1 MNDRGIVFG
10 EGFLGKRIADTLG
23 YSTTKTNPLDIKELE
38 RFLDAENP
46 DVVINAIGKTGRPNI
61 DWCETHKKET
71 IESNVVAAVNLC
83 IKCSERGIYFV
94 HLGSGCIY
102 YGDNNRKGFTEEDE
116 PNFYGPQF
124 YAKSKILAERII
136 KLFPGLIL
144 RIRMPIDDRPHER
157 NLVNKLLAYDK
168 VIQEP
173 NSMTTVPH
181 MIDAI
186 KTLIEKRRIGI
197 YNLVNPG
204 TISASEIMG
213 LYQKII
219 NSNHKFKIMPLEE
232 LDAVTSGKRSNCYL
246 NTDKLNSEGIELPEI
261 HQAVKKC
268 LLGYKERLK

>member
-1 MNDRGIVFG
+1 MNDKGIVFG
-10 EGFLGKRIADTLG
+10 EGFLGKRIAEALD
-23 YSTTKTNPLDIKELE
+23 YNTTKTNPLDIKELE

-61 DWCETHKKET
+61 DWCETHKRET

-83 IKCSERGIYFV
+83 TKCSERGIYFV

-102 YGDNNRKGFTEEDE
+102 YGDNNKKGFTEEDE

-124 YAKSKILAERII
+124 YAKSKILAEKTI

-144 RIRMPIDDRPHER
+144 RIRMPIDDRPNER
-157 NLVNKLLAYDK
+157 NLINKLLSYDK
-168 VIQEP
+168 VIEVQ

-181 MIDAI
+181 MINAI
-186 KTLIEKRRIGI
+186 KILIEKRKTGI

-204 TISASEIMG
+204 TISASDIIK
-213 LYQKII
+213 LYQEII
-219 NSNHKFKIMPLEE
+219 DSSHKFRIMSLEE
-232 LDAVTSGKRSNCYL
+232 LDAITSGRRSNCYL
-246 NTDKLNSEGIELPEI
+246 NTDKLISEGIELPEI
-261 HQAVKKC
+261 HQAVKEC

>member
-1 MNDRGIVFG
+1 MKDRGIVFG
-10 EGFLGKRIADTLG
+10 EGFLGKRIAEALD
-23 YSTTKTNPLDIKELE
+23 YNTTKTNPLDIKELE

-46 DVVINAIGKTGRPNI
+46 DIVINAIGKTGRPNI
-61 DWCETHKKET
+61 DWCETHKRET

-102 YGDNNRKGFTEEDE
+102 YGDNNKKGFTEEDE

-124 YAKSKILAERII
+124 YAKSKILAEKTI

-144 RIRMPIDDRPHER
+144 RIRMPVDDRPHER
-157 NLVNKLLAYDK
+157 NLINKLLSYDK
-168 VIQEP
+168 VIEVQ

-186 KTLIEKRRIGI
+186 KTLIEKRKTGI

-204 TISASEIMG
+204 TISASEIIK
-213 LYQKII
+213 LYQEIVDP
-219 NSNHKFKIMPLEE
+219 NHKFRVMSLEE
-232 LDAVTSGKRSNCYL
+232 LDAITSGRRSNCYL
-246 NTDKLNSEGIELPEI
+246 NTGKLISEGIELPEI
-261 HQAVKKC
+261 HQAVKEC
-268 LLGYKERLK
+268 LLVYKERLK